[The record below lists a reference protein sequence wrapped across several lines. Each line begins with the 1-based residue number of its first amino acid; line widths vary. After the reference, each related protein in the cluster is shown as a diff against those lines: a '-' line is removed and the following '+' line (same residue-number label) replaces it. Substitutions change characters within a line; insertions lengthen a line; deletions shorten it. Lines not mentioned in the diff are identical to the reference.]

1 MPQSART
8 AVLKRF
14 KNDELK
20 FLVCSDVVARGID
33 IAGVS
38 HVFNYDVPMNADD
51 YVHRIGRTGR
61 AGQQGRAWMIAA
73 KKKTINSLMRSR
85 RPSRKAYRSK
95 RLVRP
100 AVVPMEKKTGAAP
113 VIVNIRAK
121 HPRSVIT
128 KTPPPHH
135 KEPHKEPHKKGPH
148 KGKSQGH
155 TRHDDD
161 RADKPGFG
169 DDVPAFFK

>member
-1 MPQSART
+1 MGGRQRKKQVLENLIKNEDIKNAFIFCNRKKDVGELARLLEKKGYDAAPIHGDMPQSART

-100 AVVPMEKKTGAAP
+100 AVVPMEKRRG
-113 VIVNIRAK
+113 RL
-121 HPRSVIT
+121 RS
-128 KTPPPHH
+128 
-135 KEPHKEPHKKGPH
+135 
-148 KGKSQGH
+148 S
-155 TRHDDD
+155 
-161 RADKPGFG
+161 
-169 DDVPAFFK
+169 